1 MVSGQDSGSDDG
13 ESYRP
18 LARTASSASDD
29 RPSYQA
35 LDPVSGFV
43 ISFFLCGCLDIDC
56 VFVSGQGSDS
66 EEESRRGVNRTL
78 SPCYGVGASRTLSG
92 AAPVGRTLSGAAPV
106 GRTLSGAAPVGRTG
120 SWSPTLTPLTIIIGN
135 RMAPRPIV
143 VPGTAV
149 KPGFTLVE
157 DTVESGS
164 GAINA
169 TVFASGSGL
178 GSGSGSGSGAAAGSG
193 SGAAAAGAGSGAAA
207 GAGLTT
213 PPATPVRLSA
223 AGAVPPNHG
232 RMLRDAKRPR
242 TASFPPPVVLNPAAK
257 PRRPDSPM
265 PLVDTPAEDLFHKG
279 ISSVVA
285 RPPPVVIDL
294 ACDEAMPPKP

>member
-106 GRTLSGAAPVGRTG
+106 GRTG

-178 GSGSGSGSGAAAGSG
+178 GSGSGS
-193 SGAAAAGAGSGAAA
+193 GSGAAA

>member
-1 MVSGQDSGSDDG
+1 M
-13 ESYRP
+13 
-18 LARTASSASDD
+18 
-29 RPSYQA
+29 
-35 LDPVSGFV
+35 
-43 ISFFLCGCLDIDC
+43 
-56 VFVSGQGSDS
+56 
-66 EEESRRGVNRTL
+66 NRTL
-78 SPCYGVGASRTLSG
+78 SPCYGVGAS
-92 AAPVGRTLSGAAPV
+92 RTLSGAAPV

-242 TASFPPPVVLNPAAK
+242 TASSPPPVVLNPAAK

>member
-106 GRTLSGAAPVGRTG
+106 GRTG

-178 GSGSGSGSGAAAGSG
+178 GSGSGSGSGAAAGAG
-193 SGAAAAGAGSGAAA
+193 SGAAAGAGSGAAA

-242 TASFPPPVVLNPAAK
+242 TASSPPPVVLNPAAK

-294 ACDEAMPPKP
+294 SCDEAMPPKP